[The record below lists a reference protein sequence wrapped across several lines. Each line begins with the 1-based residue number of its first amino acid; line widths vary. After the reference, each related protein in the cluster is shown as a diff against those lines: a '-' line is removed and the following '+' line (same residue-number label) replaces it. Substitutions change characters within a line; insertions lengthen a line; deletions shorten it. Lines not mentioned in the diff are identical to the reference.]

1 MANRIE
7 RPVRAVDTWSQRWRL
22 TRVIR
27 NTIVGFF
34 RHEALQYSGAMA
46 YFAMLSLVN
55 LFVLGVVAASFVMTD
70 VAARDFVIER
80 VSHAMPIDS
89 TTVADL
95 IDGAVAARGGVT
107 IVGLALLLWS
117 ALGVFGALSRGISR
131 VFVKAPPRPFWRDR
145 LVGLALLVTTGFLV
159 VASVALGIIAQTLQ
173 GFVASTVS
181 LPGAGTIFAVLT
193 NLIPVG
199 LIFFAFLIVYRV
211 LPNRPVETAEVWPG
225 ALVATVL
232 WTALR
237 VGFTFYAT
245 QVAKYNSVFGPIG
258 TGITVLVFLY
268 FSSVVLLL
276 GAEVARANTLEIEAR
291 RRASR
296 VRSVEPPDEGG
307 DTPG

>member
-1 MANRIE
+1 MANRIQ
-7 RPVRAVDTWSQRWRL
+7 RPVRAADTWSQRWRL

-27 NTIVGFF
+27 GTIVGFF

-55 LFVLGVVAASFVMTD
+55 LFVLAVVAASFVMNN
-70 VAARDFVIER
+70 VEARDAVIQR
-80 VSHAMPIDS
+80 VSHAMPIDP
-89 TTVADL
+89 TTVRNL
-95 IDGAVAARGGVT
+95 IEGAVAARGGVT
-107 IVGLALLLWS
+107 VIGLALLLWS

-145 LVGLALLVTTGFLV
+145 LLGLALLVATGFLV
-159 VASVALGIIAQTLQ
+159 VASVALGVIAQTLQ
-173 GFVASTVS
+173 GFVARTV
-181 LPGAGTIFAVLT
+181 PIAGAGTIFAVLT

-199 LIFFAFLIVYRV
+199 LIFFAFLMVYRV
-211 LPNRPVETAEVWPG
+211 LPNRPVETSEVWPG

-232 WTALR
+232 WTILR

-268 FSSVVLLL
+268 FSSVILLL
-276 GAEVARANTLEIEAR
+276 GAEVARANTLDIEAR
-291 RRASR
+291 RRASLA
-296 VRSVEPPDEGG
+296 SAVEPPEGG
-307 DTPG
+307 GEPPG